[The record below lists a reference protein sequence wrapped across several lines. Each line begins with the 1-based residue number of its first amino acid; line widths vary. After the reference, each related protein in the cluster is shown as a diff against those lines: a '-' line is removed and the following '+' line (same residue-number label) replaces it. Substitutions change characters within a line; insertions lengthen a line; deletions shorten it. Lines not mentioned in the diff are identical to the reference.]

1 MKLHIKKVYYKK
13 PRIGREPCKYV
24 AVQPK
29 GKGTDVYATIK
40 LDPILRKK
48 KLKAIKKGM
57 LKHEEVEIKRWAKGD
72 RYSHRDAEKR
82 EPSYLRDKIKNV
94 SGFWAAVK
102 RKKLI

>member
-1 MKLHIKKVYYKK
+1 MKFHIRKVYYKK
-13 PRIGREPCKYV
+13 PRVGKEPCKYV

-48 KLKAIKKGM
+48 KLKPIKNGM
-57 LKHEEVEIKRWAKGD
+57 LKHETVEIKRWAKGD

-82 EPSYLRDKIKNV
+82 EPPYLRDKIKNV
-94 SGFWAAVK
+94 RGFWSFVK
-102 RKKLI
+102 KNKII

>member
-13 PRIGREPCKYV
+13 PRIGKEPCKYS

-48 KLKAIKKGM
+48 KLKAIKNGM
-57 LKHEEVEIKRWAKGD
+57 LKHETVEIKRWAKGD

-82 EPSYLRDKIKNV
+82 EPKITKKLKGTA
-94 SGFWAAVK
+94 GFWAEAK
-102 RKKLI
+102 RKKLV

>member
-1 MKLHIKKVYYKK
+1 MKLHKKIVYYKNIRK
-13 PRIGREPCKYV
+13 GHEPCKYS

-40 LDPILRKK
+40 LDPILKKK

-72 RYSHRDAEKR
+72 PYSHRDAEKKEPKITR
-82 EPSYLRDKIKNV
+82 EKVKNV
-94 SGFWAAVK
+94 SQFWKYVK
-102 RKKLI
+102 EKGI